1 MIKELAFV
9 DVLDFKKTKVFLRED
24 GIVHVKL
31 KPEQEITLDDFEEIV
46 KAVTELGMAQA
57 QLILF
62 QAGYNSSVTPE
73 VRKFA
78 AHPNANFLSRGDAIV
93 VQSLAQRLM
102 ANFYIKFNRPS
113 RPTKIFDD
121 VEEATRWLYKVK
133 EDSL

>member
-1 MIKELAFV
+1 MVENLSFI

-24 GIVHVKL
+24 DIVHVKL
-31 KPEQEITLDDFEEIV
+31 KAEQEITMDDFEEIIN
-46 KAVTELGMAQA
+46 AVTELGMAQA
-57 QLILF
+57 QLIIF

-78 AHPNANFLSRGDAIV
+78 SHPNANFLSRGDAIV

-113 RPTKIFDD
+113 RPTKIFDNLD
-121 VEEATRWLYKVK
+121 EAIAWLHKVK
-133 EDSL
+133 EGLQ

>member
-1 MIKELAFV
+1 MLKELTFV

-31 KPEQEITLDDFEEIV
+31 KPEQEITMDDFEEIV

-78 AHPNANFLSRGDAIV
+78 SHPNANFLSRGDAIV

-113 RPTKIFDD
+113 RPTKIFDNVD
-121 VEEATRWLYKVK
+121 EATDWLYKLK
-133 EDSL
+133 EEQM